1 MTISLACSRLCTHNN
16 HKIVVCVSPAV
27 RTTHQH
33 LTHILPSFHRWSNTS
48 LHHGRDFIK
57 PFQVTA
63 YHKDNY
69 PRQSGTARPM
79 RPGRNSRDNPGI
91 SGPFGQE
98 NFFGPANFCS
108 RAGPGRKIDGPG
120 RAVTLRAG
128 PAAGFGPSCHSDPY

>member
-48 LHHGRDFIK
+48 LPHGRDFIN

-69 PRQSGTARPM
+69 PCQRGMARPM

-91 SGPFGQE
+91 SGASGQD
-98 NFFGPANFCS
+98 FFGPGQFLS
-108 RAGPGRKIDGPG
+108 PGWAGPKDRQPG
-120 RAVTLRAG
+120 RAVTPPGRPGRRIWTFL
-128 PAAGFGPSCHSDPY
+128 PL